1 VCACRSRRRS
11 RCIRSILAVRF
22 VIGHGDYGHLGLTR
36 LRISTMTGVASA
48 MASSITQC
56 VILLQGLA
64 KNEELMMLVILP
76 SIHCAGLILCLE
88 LLLDS
93 SCFT

>member
-1 VCACRSRRRS
+1 
-11 RCIRSILAVRF
+11 
-22 VIGHGDYGHLGLTR
+22 
-36 LRISTMTGVASA
+36 MTGVASA